1 VRLSMLSDLVPRRA
15 GLPHTCHWQQ
25 TTVVER
31 IADCVEGSVRAG
43 SFRRTSVVLA
53 LMLGIA
59 ACGFSPGEDTTARTG
74 PAPSTRATV
83 TDANDQTSDRA
94 KSASKRRDDEVGIKL
109 PKNARVIV
117 APMGSH
123 GDRTFTFDP
132 RQDVFSSTFV
142 CTGGGRVV
150 LDLRGPGKPNS
161 VRCDGVLG
169 HYAFITEG
177 SRQALEIRANPTA
190 EWQIAVIE
198 GDGPGIRVRPSR

>member
-1 VRLSMLSDLVPRRA
+1 VRLSMSPDLVTSRSGP
-15 GLPHTCHWQQ
+15 PHTYPWQQ

-31 IADCVEGSVRAG
+31 LADFVEGAVRAG
-43 SFRRTSVVLA
+43 SFGHTGVVLA
-53 LMLGIA
+53 LMLGSA

-74 PAPSTRATV
+74 PAPSARTTV
-83 TDANDQTSDRA
+83 TDANDQASDRVA
-94 KSASKRRDDEVGIKL
+94 SAGKRRDDEVGIKL

-117 APMGSH
+117 APMRSQ
-123 GDRTFTFDP
+123 GDGIFTFDP
-132 RQDVFSSTFV
+132 RQDVFSSAFV

-198 GDGPGIRVRPSR
+198 GDGPGIRVRTSR